1 MSENGRGSVLRVGL
15 IAVFSSMLLG
25 TACTPTHTTS
35 AGAVG
40 VDRQQTMLVSSAEV
54 NRSAEKAYAQT
65 IQEAR
70 AKNLLNRNPAQ
81 VQRVR
86 GIAGRLTA
94 VTGVFRPDAPGWR
107 WESNVI
113 SSNDLNAWC
122 MPGGKM
128 AVYTGLMDK
137 LALTDDELAAV
148 MGHEIAHALR
158 EHGRE
163 KAGQAAGVDLA
174 ATLGGVIG
182 AYYGLAAS
190 IGQGVVG
197 AAGELAFMR
206 PNSRGMEQEA
216 DRIGVELA
224 ARAGFDPLA
233 AISLWEKM
241 GRASGSGTPQW
252 LSTHPSNETRLA
264 DLRVYAERVQ
274 PLYRAARARN

>member
-1 MSENGRGSVLRVGL
+1 MSKNGRGSVLRVGL

-25 TACTPTHTTS
+25 TACTSTHTTS

-182 AYYGLAAS
+182 AYYGLDAS

-197 AAGELAFMR
+197 AAGDLAFMR